1 MISRRDYLVPSFH
14 KESGNLWPCFVCWK
28 GFFVLNIGTLQYSE
42 TIESKKQQEKRV
54 WPNPREIEYIYTCQ
68 FQCNNQW
75 CKNTI
80 YSTGIGE
87 INSSPVFAF
96 DEKSRQDI
104 PISEELYDQF
114 SPKFFEPHLHIFK
127 IHKNVPDKIRRKIHD
142 SFQLFFA
149 NPSAAGNSARI
160 ALELI
165 LDHFGIARHI
175 SVKGKDVRLTLEQRI
190 EKFQIENWKETLHA
204 LRWLGNDGS
213 HGTIERE
220 DVLDLYD
227 ILEKVLNEVFGK
239 ETQSILELSKSIN
252 DKRKRK

>member
-28 GFFVLNIGTLQYSE
+28 GFFVLNIGTLQYGE
-42 TIESKKQQEKRV
+42 TIESKKQQEKSV
-54 WPNPREIEYIYTCQ
+54 WPNPGEIEYIYVCQ

-87 INSSPVFAF
+87 INSSPVFSF

-104 PISEELYDQF
+104 PISEEFYDQF
-114 SPKFFEPHLHIFK
+114 SPKFFEPHLHIFR
-127 IHKNVPDKIRRKIHD
+127 IHKTVPDKIRQKIHD
-142 SFQLFFA
+142 SFRLFFA
-149 NPSAAGNSARI
+149 SPSAAGNSARI

-165 LDHFGIARHI
+165 LDHFKIVRISLNGAR
-175 SVKGKDVRLTLEQRI
+175 LNLNQRI
-190 EKFQIENWKETLHA
+190 EKLQAENLKEMLHA

-239 ETQSILELSKSIN
+239 ETQLILELSKSIN